1 MSLKNFGK
9 AALLV
14 AVVAACGK
22 NRVQVTDNG
31 LKYQMHDKSEGTRK
45 GKVGDVLTMHLT
57 LMNSKDSVLRD
68 THKEGA
74 PFQMLLQVPP
84 FKGSYEE
91 GLTMMGK
98 GDSATFYVSA
108 DSLFGRAMQP
118 FPPGVQKGT
127 DIGIAVKVLNVQSED
142 EFKKAQAADFEK
154 QKGVDVKVIE
164 DYIAKNGLAGKTQ
177 KTESGVY
184 YVVTQPGAGPTP
196 VRGDMVSAHYTGKLL
211 NGKVFDGS
219 RVNPQ
224 AQGRPLQF
232 PVGVGQ
238 VIPGWDE
245 SFLKLHKGEK
255 ATLIVPSVLAY
266 GPRGSSPNI
275 PPNSVLLFDVE
286 LVDIQKGQP
295 GMGQPGMGQPGMGQP
310 GR

>member
-1 MSLKNFGK
+1 MSFKHFGK

-22 NRVQVTDNG
+22 NRQQVTQNG
-31 LKYQMHDKSEGTRK
+31 LKYQIHEQSEETRK
-45 GKVGDVLTMHLT
+45 GKVGDILTLHLT
-57 LMNSKDSVLRD
+57 LMNNKDSILRD

-91 GLTMMGK
+91 GLTLLSK

-108 DSLFGRAMQP
+108 DSLFTKAMQP

-127 DIGIAVKVLNVQSED
+127 DIGIAVKMLNIQSE
-142 EFKKAQAADFEK
+142 EEYKKTQAADFEK
-154 QKGVDVKVIE
+154 QKGIDAKVIE
-164 DYIAKNGLAGKTQ
+164 NYVAKNGLAGKVQ
-177 KTESGVY
+177 KTESGVN
-184 YVVTQPGAGPTP
+184 YVVTQPGTGATP
-196 VRGDMVSAHYTGKLL
+196 GRGDVVSVHYTGKLL

-224 AQGRPLQF
+224 MQGRPLQF
-232 PVGVGQ
+232 PIGVGQ

-245 SFLKLHKGEK
+245 GVMKLHKGEK
-255 ATLIVPSVLAY
+255 ATLVIPSVLAY
-266 GPRGSSPNI
+266 GPRGNGPSV
-275 PPNSVLLFDVE
+275 PPNSVLVFDVE
-286 LVDIQKGQP
+286 LVDFQKGQP
-295 GMGQPGMGQPGMGQP
+295 GQPGMPGMPQPQP